1 MAALARP
8 ASQESREPGVPFVN
22 RRWQPVLPPTI
33 SADDIGSYVNANLAR
48 LERFVD
54 RELYFR
60 HADEEQFRG

>member
-1 MAALARP
+1 
-8 ASQESREPGVPFVN
+8 
-22 RRWQPVLPPTI
+22 VLPPTI

-60 HADEEQFRG
+60 RADEEIPIPRMKMASPLPRSSTK